1 MNPGK
6 LENWLD
12 IRELVLMSI
21 GTDKGRWWADK
32 DFGSEL
38 WKLRLA
44 GKITPGTAGNLRQM
58 VLDSVQWIVDDGLA
72 SRIECTAEQ
81 QGRDRI
87 AYCVTV
93 VRPDGSTLELKE
105 AWNGI

>member
-1 MNPGK
+1 MTFGK
-6 LENWLD
+6 LENWQD

-38 WKLRLA
+38 WKLRQS
-44 GKITPGTAGNLRQM
+44 GKITPNTVGTFRQM
-58 VLDSVQWIVDDGLA
+58 VLESLQWIKDDGLA
-72 SRIECTAEQ
+72 SKIECEAER
-81 QGRDRI
+81 QGRSTI

-93 VRPDGSTLELKE
+93 VRPNGNTLEIQE
-105 AWNGI
+105 VWNGV